1 MGYLSSRYVSVLKQ
15 SLIVL
20 MSQWFAPTS
29 LSISFEKEGMG
40 GLTDQEIESM
50 LVKDD
55 SGRVVGLQ
63 FPNKLVI
70 IANHQVRLPRL
81 DIILLVQ
88 P

>member
-1 MGYLSSRYVSVLKQ
+1 
-15 SLIVL
+15 
-20 MSQWFAPTS
+20 
-29 LSISFEKEGMG
+29 MG